1 MWGGGKGATKDS
13 QTDSQRGCTKG
24 DSTINTHTKGFTKDC
39 SRRHKGIH
47 KGNHN
52 SGTTAG
58 PQRDNSRTT
67 TSSRTTRTTAGQPRQ
82 HRDNNGPTAGQPG
95 QQQYFFVAPMSC
107 ITRVSLSSGRPR
119 AAQPHHLQ
127 RRLEESKDTMA
138 EPVRANLAEPG
149 HANLAKPGHANACN
163 QCLVGLA
170 GPIRLR
176 GRHKVGTAGHRALAR
191 MRTAPIARGSVRR

>member
-1 MWGGGKGATKDS
+1 MWGGERGHKGFTNGFTKRMHKRRQHNKHTPKDS
-13 QTDSQRGCTKG
+13 QRIAQG
-24 DSTINTHTKGFTKDC
+24 DTKGFTK
-39 SRRHKGIH
+39 GI
-47 KGNHN
+47 
-52 SGTTAG
+52 TTAG
-58 PQRDNSRTT
+58 PQRDHSG
-67 TSSRTTRTTAGQPRQ
+67 TTAGQQRA
-82 HRDNNGPTAGQPG
+82 AGQPG
-95 QQQYFFVAPMSC
+95 QQRDNQDNTGTTTGQQRDNPGNSSTFFVAPMSC

-191 MRTAPIARGSVRR
+191 VRTAPIARGSVRR